1 MGEHRAKGVLSGY
14 LFLVWL
20 CLFGGVGSALLPKT
34 EAREIRITIL
44 ATTDIHGHLLPTK
57 DYNGNQNVGGLLRCA
72 SAIQEI
78 RLREPNVL
86 YVDCGDLIQGAAES
100 GITRGQLVI
109 RALEWLRCDAWV
121 LGNHDFDWG
130 LHALTELLDRTRIPV
145 LAANVIAASSD
156 ALPLPKARGWILKEV
171 DGTRIVFVGLTT
183 PGTPA
188 WLTNQQRQSVIFE
201 DSVDALRRI
210 MPAVR
215 AVRPDIM
222 VLLIHQGLPEF
233 KDDHANELL
242 AITQAFP
249 EWDVIIGGHTH
260 KVIPG
265 TRVNKTLFLQ
275 AGYYANWLGRIDITY
290 DNVSRSVTDITSSVI
305 EIGTNW
311 CESHDLCEYLGHDL
325 KTAQAKANQLLG
337 YADTDFSTEARHPG
351 LSALQ
356 DLIARAV
363 AWKVGAEAVLV
374 GEYGEE
380 MLHAGPIS
388 VGALWRVIPYENEI
402 GLLSVTPA
410 ELRMILDENLRWMKT
425 RHFLGLWG
433 MLYDIEKT
441 APNQLRTTQL
451 RWMDGR
457 PVHGR
462 SRIRLA
468 VSSYALASAGR
479 RYSVLPAL
487 ARRPEC
493 RLQMTGI
500 DTRSAVIEYVR
511 KAKRVAATT
520 QEEVATGVR
529 ER

>member
-1 MGEHRAKGVLSGY
+1 MGERNAKGVRLRH
-14 LFLVWL
+14 LFLIWL
-20 CLFGGVGSALLPKT
+20 RFVGIGGLFLLAKT

-44 ATTDIHGHLLPTK
+44 ATTDIHGHLLPAK
-57 DYNGNQNVGGLLRCA
+57 DYDGNRDVGGLLRCA
-72 SAIQEI
+72 SAIQQI
-78 RLREPNVL
+78 RAREPNVL

-130 LHALTELLDRTRIPV
+130 LHALAELLDKTRIPV
-145 LAANVIAASSD
+145 LAANVMPASSD
-156 ALPLPKARGWILKEV
+156 ASPLPKVRAWVLKEV
-171 DGTRIVFVGLTT
+171 DGVRVVFVGLTT

-188 WLTNQQRQSVIFE
+188 WLTNQQRQSVFFE
-201 DSVDALRRI
+201 DSVDALRRA

-215 AVRPDIM
+215 AARPDIM
-222 VLLIHQGLPEF
+222 VLLVHQGLPEF

-242 AITQAFP
+242 AISQAFP

-275 AGYYANWLGRIDITY
+275 AGYYANWLGRIDITF
-290 DNVSRSVTDITSSVI
+290 DNVSRSVTDITSAVI

-311 CESHDLCEYLGHDL
+311 CESHDLCEYLGRDL
-325 KTAQAKANQLLG
+325 KTTQAKVNQLLG
-337 YADTDFSTEARHPG
+337 YADTDFSTEARHPE
-351 LSALQ
+351 LSAVQ
-356 DLIARAV
+356 DFIARAV

-380 MLHAGPIS
+380 MLHAGPIT

-410 ELRMILDENLRWMKT
+410 ELRTILDENLRWMKT

-441 APNQLRTTQL
+441 APNEMHATQL
-451 RWMDGR
+451 RWMDGK

-462 SRIRLA
+462 RRIRLA

-511 KAKRVAATT
+511 KVKRVAATT
-520 QEEVATGVR
+520 QEEVAADVR